1 MSLFFLPGVR
11 EVLSG
16 TFVVAAPPRPPADPS
31 AVREAI
37 RSSQQPRESFSS
49 SAAYAHF
56 LKARMFQHSGQH
68 RLALNELRLA
78 LATDEG
84 NPFLIVSLAEQYAHG
99 GDLDRAEKTLEK
111 LLETS
116 GSYAPAHLAL
126 GRVLAEGGKRDRARV
141 QLKRATRLDPTSV
154 EAWLALA
161 ELEVDAGRGD
171 QALAAVESLARAH
184 P

>member
-1 MSLFFLPGVR
+1 MSPFVLLGVL

-16 TFVVAAPPRPPADPS
+16 TFAGAAPPRPSADPS

-56 LKARMFQHSGQH
+56 LKARMYRHSGQH

-78 LATDEG
+78 LAPDEG

-126 GRVLAEGGKRDRARV
+126 GRVLAEAGKRGRARGQV
-141 QLKRATRLDPTSV
+141 KRATRPG
-154 EAWLALA
+154 
-161 ELEVDAGRGD
+161 AGHGEGWP
-171 QALAAVESLARAH
+171 APAGL
-184 P
+184 